1 MAVNN
6 KTIHRLI
13 IILISIIFLIDCFGC
28 SSSDSYDIEHS
39 NEQLKTKGENM
50 ILNDMDI
57 KKISVVDFEFGMY
70 KDSLGITIDNRYI
83 TRFRDLSINL
93 CDDESLIVREP
104 LYVIVFMD
112 SNEAELDRWII
123 DQGLSVQDNIGRKY
137 YRDGLLDDLLFEIES
152 EYGLS
157 KHLLERVPG
166 NDYFGNLDRA
176 KQACFSKYVESNYDD
191 PIDYYLTTNELS
203 DFIDNR
209 NNISIDDKI
218 NPDYK
223 ISYMINFYNSDGNF
237 LLTLH
242 VSSENR
248 IYTSF
253 GYELSG
259 VFIDKWIDNIKKSA
273 LQH

>member
-1 MAVNN
+1 MVDYSM
-6 KTIHRLI
+6 HRLVLAFI
-13 IILISIIFLIDCFGC
+13 SLFFLISCSGC
-28 SSSDSYDIEHS
+28 SLNENGGIKQPDKQLEIEG
-39 NEQLKTKGENM
+39 NNM

-57 KKISVVDFEFGMY
+57 KKVSVVDFEFGMY
-70 KDSLGITIDNRYI
+70 KDSLDIIVEDRYV
-83 TRFRDLSINL
+83 TEFKDLSLNL
-93 CDDESLIVREP
+93 CDDASLVIREP
-104 LYVIVFMD
+104 LYVLVFKDMND
-112 SNEAELDRWII
+112 TELDRWIV
-123 DQGLSVQDNIGRKY
+123 DQGTSVQDKNGRKY
-137 YRDGLLDDLLFEIES
+137 YRDGMLDDFLFEIES
-152 EYGLS
+152 KYGLS
-157 KHLLERVPG
+157 RHLLERKPG
-166 NDYFGNLDRA
+166 NNYFNNICRA
-176 KQACFSKYVESNYDD
+176 EKACFSKQVESNYDD